1 MQVVKLSKMGHMQ
14 QGQETTKD
22 SCRRRF
28 TFLLYIWDQYYRI
41 MCREEAV
48 TGIAKTFE
56 DQLIKYQWTMEDR
69 LSEDRQLLGKLLC
82 SNLHLTRRNMYS

>member
-1 MQVVKLSKMGHMQ
+1 MQ

-41 MCREEAV
+41 MCREESV